1 MSALLSIWKSDLTS
15 VVLFLF
21 VGGLAILAQRRA
33 MRIKYLA
40 LSVLLLVLALCCFS
54 PLAVLSEYYLLSA
67 HMCVHV
73 LLLLV
78 AGPLLLLLISK
89 GRWAPI
95 GYAANH
101 PLAAWLAG
109 VATMWFWHVP
119 PVFNFFMGITAH
131 QGAGAFVLKP
141 LQLIEQLSLVGS
153 GCLFASPFI
162 YGSGSSDLMS
172 PPKGVLYLFTACV
185 GCSLLGLLVTFAPA
199 GIYHHYLGGPDE
211 RHLDAL
217 IAGRWGFTRTADQQI
232 AGLIMWVPCCFVY
245 VAGALFLL
253 IKWFNES
260 ERVAGDTQPI

>member
-1 MSALLSIWKSDLTS
+1 MSVLLSIWQIDLTS
-15 VVLFLF
+15 VVFFLF
-21 VGGLAILAQRRA
+21 VGGWAILTQRRA
-33 MRIKYLA
+33 RRIKYEALA
-40 LSVLLLVLALCCFS
+40 VLLLVLALCCFS

-78 AGPLLLLLISK
+78 AGPLLLLLLSK
-89 GRWAPI
+89 GRSAPI
-95 GYAANH
+95 RYAADQ

-119 PVFNFFMGITAH
+119 PVFNFFMDINAH
-131 QGAGAFVLKP
+131 QGTGAFVLKP

-153 GCLFASPFI
+153 GCLFASPFV
-162 YGSGSSDLMS
+162 YGSANAGVMS
-172 PPKGVLYLFTACV
+172 TPKGVLYLFTACV
-185 GCSLLGLLVTFAPA
+185 GCSLLGLLITFAPA
-199 GIYHHYLGGPDE
+199 GIYHHYLAGFDE
-211 RHLDAL
+211 RHLNAM
-217 IAGRWGFTRTADQQI
+217 IAGRWGLTRTVDQQI

-260 ERVAGDTQPI
+260 GRVAGETQSI